1 MLIRV
6 GLASICS
13 PALGSELAKS
23 PLEEIAASA
32 SVAGKGQSLTNI
44 KALAFRIGVKSV
56 VSTLGH
62 GLTLETISYHDS
74 IVKIINCAPSGGGK

>member
-1 MLIRV
+1 MRQSLSNYPSECSS
-6 GLASICS
+6 GWPLASICS

-32 SVAGKGQSLTNI
+32 SAAGKGQSLTNI

-62 GLTLETISYHDS
+62 
-74 IVKIINCAPSGGGK
+74 V